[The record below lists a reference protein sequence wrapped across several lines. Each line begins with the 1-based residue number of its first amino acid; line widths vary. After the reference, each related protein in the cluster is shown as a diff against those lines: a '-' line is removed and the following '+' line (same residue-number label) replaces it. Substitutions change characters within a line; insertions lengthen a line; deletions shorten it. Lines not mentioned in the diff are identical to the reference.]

1 MEYTRSEGSK
11 FETFIGTPEEIAK
24 LIRLIKKGDETNE
37 GLKHLLQT
45 RSLSPK
51 INPNITIN
59 MPEPKGPSIE
69 QLNKKAAEQVS
80 KALKEMKEPRIT
92 YDKVI
97 DDIISGKGL
106 SKL

>member
-1 MEYTRSEGSK
+1 MEYTRSEESK

-24 LIRLIKKGDETNE
+24 LIRLIKKGDETKE
-37 GLKHLLQT
+37 GLKHISPT

-51 INPNITIN
+51 INPDKKIN

-69 QLNKKAAEQVS
+69 QLNKKTAEQVS

-92 YDKVI
+92 HDKII